1 MTTLVKLLGTTAIA
15 AVIYSATRKKTPAGT
30 TTTTVTPGVQM
41 ALDASPFENKLIV
54 QDNGNWFV
62 VHNGKRWFTDT
73 VKAIIDFQ
81 KEYPGNNT
89 PIENV
94 TELALTGIPIAGRL
108 MEGLIYQENQ
118 LSMPAYGLGVDRG
131 LCSVK
136 NTDGSSTIY
145 GESMISGNPCPRG
158 GRLMVKK
165 VVSSFTGV

>member
-15 AVIYSATRKKTPAGT
+15 AVIYSATRKKTPAGS

-41 ALDASPFENKLIV
+41 ALDSSPFENKLIV

-73 VKAIIDFQ
+73 VKAIMDFQ
-81 KEYPGNNT
+81 KEYPGNNE
-89 PIENV
+89 PIKNV
-94 TELALTGIPIAGRL
+94 SEAALATIPIAGRL

-131 LCSVK
+131 FCTKK
-136 NTDGSSTIY
+136 NADGSNTIY
-145 GESMISGNPCPRG
+145 GESMTSGVPCSRG
-158 GRLMVKK
+158 GTLIKK
-165 VVSSFTGV
+165 TSFTGV